1 MKTTQAKPK
10 VRADVATA
18 ELREALAM
26 AGITMPSLGIENAS
40 PNLELVALGCIR
52 VDVALKLAEVIR
64 NGSLV

>member
-52 VDVALKLAEVIR
+52 VDVAFKLAEVIR